1 MSRYSNMELLNGIRR
16 NDRIILEFIYNNFY
30 SNINFFIKKNN
41 GDDDDANDI
50 FQEGNIVIC
59 RKLTANELILDC
71 SFETYLYS
79 ICRFLWLKELEKR
92 KAEKENL
99 KDNHEYYDEI
109 YDEGF
114 EKLVEKNMRY
124 KLFQDHFK
132 MLGTDCQQILQMHFD
147 KVPLQTIATIMGF
160 KSEKY
165 AKKRKFSCKEYLV
178 KSIKQDLLYN
188 QLVNGDL

>member
-178 KSIKQDLLYN
+178 KSIKQDVLYD